1 MDLKISFAG
10 AFLQTSDNC
19 PMFNRFTPGPA
30 HPAPLPSGICYLNGQ
45 YSPLSEAKVSVLDR
59 GFIFGDAIYEVVP
72 AYRGRLFK
80 FDEHMVRLE
89 RSLSEVWMT
98 NPHAALGW
106 RTIFERL
113 LLENARLLDTPIH
126 QFNANIYLQISR
138 GVAPRDHVI
147 PHNLSP
153 TVFAMCQPSP
163 ERSEKPLENGVFCIT
178 HDDFRWEKAHI
189 KTTSLMGAILAKRL
203 SEQAGAA
210 ETVMFRDGFLSEAA
224 SSNVWVVKQGAV
236 FGVPNDHLVLEGV
249 RYGVLA
255 QLCEALNIPFELKP
269 LSKADVFDAD
279 ELLLSSASKEILPI
293 TQLDA
298 RAIADA
304 RPGPIY
310 HQLYCAYQALKHH
323 E

>member
-1 MDLKISFAG
+1 
-10 AFLQTSDNC
+10 
-19 PMFNRFTPGPA
+19 MFKNSNTNSAPPA
-30 HPAPLPSGICYLNGQ
+30 AVPSGICYLNGQ
-45 YSPLSEAKVSVLDR
+45 YEPLAEAKVSVLDR

-72 AYRGRLFK
+72 AYRGKLFR
-80 FDEHMVRLE
+80 FEEHMVRLE
-89 RSLSEVWMT
+89 RSLSEVLMT

-106 RTIFERL
+106 RAIFERL
-113 LLENARLLDTPIH
+113 LLDNAALFETPIL

-138 GVAPRDHVI
+138 GVASRDHVI
-147 PHNLSP
+147 PKNLTP

-163 ERSEKPLENGVFCIT
+163 ERSQEPLENGVFCIT
-178 HDDFRWEKAHI
+178 HEDFRWEKAHI

-224 SSNVWVVKQGAV
+224 SSNVWVVKNGAV

-255 QLCEALNIPFELKP
+255 QLCAAQHIPFALKP